1 MDNGLLNFIHGNQER
16 YLREL
21 AQYLSIPSV
30 SAIPEHAADIRRC
43 AEWTAEMMAA
53 VGLQNVRLIET
64 AGNPIVYGDW
74 LAARDA
80 PTVLCYGHYDV
91 QPADPL
97 ELWESPPFQPA
108 IRDGKIY
115 ARGATDDKG
124 QLFAHIKAIEAHL
137 RVRERLPVN
146 LKVIVEGE
154 EEIGGTHLD
163 TFVRGHQ
170 QFLAAD
176 VVVISDGAMFAAGV
190 PSICRG
196 LRGLAYFQVNVR
208 STSTDLHSGSFGG
221 AVANS
226 AMVLAQI
233 LARMKDDTGRI
244 TIPGFY
250 DDVRPLSTA
259 ERLELAELP
268 FDADHYRAGLGA
280 PLLFGEPG
288 YTTLERLWT
297 RPTFDVHGLL
307 SGFTGVGAKTVLP
320 AVAMAKV
327 SMRLVADQDAH
338 AIGDLFEAYVRAVA
352 PATAEVTVTRMQAG
366 NAWTTSVEHPFVR
379 AAGRALELGFG
390 ARPVFTRDGGSNP
403 AVQTFADVL
412 GSPVVLFELGLPDD
426 NPHAPNERLGVSQF
440 QNGIVAAAHL
450 YEEIARSASR
460 DLTFAG

>member
-1 MDNGLLNFIHGNQER
+1 MDNGILNFIHGSQGR
-16 YLREL
+16 YLHEL

-30 SAIPEHAADIRRC
+30 SAIPEHAADVRRC
-43 AEWTAEMMAA
+43 ATWTAEMMAA
-53 VGLQNVRLIET
+53 VGLHNVRLIET

-74 LAARDA
+74 LAASSA

-97 ELWESPPFQPA
+97 ELWDSMPFEPA
-108 IRDGKIY
+108 IRDGNIY

-124 QLFAHIKAIEAHL
+124 QLFAHFKAIEAHL
-137 RVRERLPVN
+137 RVTGRLPIN
-146 LKVIVEGE
+146 LKMLVEGE
-154 EEIGGTHLD
+154 EEIGGQHLD
-163 TFVRGHQ
+163 AFVRGQ
-170 QFLAAD
+170 KQFLAAD
-176 VVVISDGAMFAAGV
+176 VVVISDGAMFAAGA

-208 STSTDLHSGSFGG
+208 TASTDLHSGSFGG
-221 AVANS
+221 AIANS

-268 FDADHYRAGLGA
+268 FDDDHYREGLGA
-280 PLLFGEPG
+280 SVLFGEPG

-307 SGFTGVGAKTVLP
+307 SGFAGVGAKTVLP

-338 AIGDLFEAYVRAVA
+338 AIGDLFEAYVMAVA
-352 PATAEVTVTRMQAG
+352 PETANVTVTRMQAG
-366 NAWTTSVEHPFVR
+366 NAWTTSVDHPFMQ
-379 AAGRALELGFG
+379 AAARALELGFG
-390 ARPVFTRDGGSNP
+390 ARPVFTREGGSNP
-403 AVQTFADVL
+403 IVQTFADVL
-412 GSPVVLFELGLPDD
+412 DSPVVLFELGLPDD
-426 NPHAPNERLGVSQF
+426 NPHAPNEKLGVDQF
-440 QNGIVAAAHL
+440 HNGIIAAAHL
-450 YEEIARSASR
+450 YEEIARTASR
-460 DLTFAG
+460 